1 MNLSGDTVS
10 SFVFTDEKEDEYKGL
25 VESSEMVVN
34 KTDAIVVDDGD
45 EINVDDI

>member
-25 VESSEMVVN
+25 VESEMVVN
-34 KTDAIVVDDGD
+34 KTDAVVDEGD